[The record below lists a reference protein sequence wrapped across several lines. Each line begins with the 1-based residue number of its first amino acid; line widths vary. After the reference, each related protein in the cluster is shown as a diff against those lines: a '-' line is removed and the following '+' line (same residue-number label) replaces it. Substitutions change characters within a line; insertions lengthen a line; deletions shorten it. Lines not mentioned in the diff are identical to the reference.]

1 MSASDLTRGM
11 LIRHQNDL
19 YQVVDFGEQ
28 HTGKQ
33 KPKTHVTL
41 RHLRTGHTGD
51 KLLDV
56 LEPIEE
62 VPHEMRDMQFLYAAG
77 ADHTFM
83 DGDSYEQF
91 TVSQEQLDKAVR
103 FLIEGETYK
112 LFCVDGVPLS
122 LQLPDA
128 MVLEVTDTAP
138 PTHGGSP
145 GSNVMKEAV
154 VASGLTVRVPLFIKN
169 GDRIR
174 VDTQT
179 GKYVGKEKES

>member
-33 KPKTHVTL
+33 KAKTHVTL

-56 LEPIEE
+56 LEPIDE
-62 VPHEMRDMQFLYAAG
+62 VPHDIRDMQYLYATG
-77 ADHTFM
+77 DDRTFM
-83 DGDSYEQF
+83 DNDSYEQF
-91 TVSQEQLDKAVR
+91 TLSQEQLDKSAR
-103 FLIEGETYK
+103 FLIEGETYRM
-112 LFCVDGVPLS
+112 FCVDGVPLS

-128 MVLEVTDTAP
+128 MVMEVADTAP

-154 VASGLTVRVPLFIKN
+154 VASGLTVRVPLFIKSR
-169 GDRIR
+169 DHIR

-179 GKYVGKEKES
+179 AKYVGKEKET